1 MKLIADKEVSNFP
14 VSVETIKG
22 MVHLTGTADARAEAD
37 KAAAIA
43 RGVTGVK
50 PVVNEIRVKQQSQE
64 ACMNWDT
71 AKGNWTLLKG
81 NMKLQWGKLTDDHL
95 SKIAGRR
102 DRLTGI
108 VQKTYAT
115 TKQATE
121 EKAREF
127 VGPLKDHGPRI

>member
-1 MKLIADKEVSNFP
+1 
-14 VSVETIKG
+14 
-22 MVHLTGTADARAEAD
+22 
-37 KAAAIA
+37 
-43 RGVTGVK
+43 
-50 PVVNEIRVKQQSQE
+50 
-64 ACMNWDT
+64 MNWDT

-108 VQKTYAT
+108 VQKSYAA

-121 EKAREF
+121 EKVGEF
-127 VGPLKDHGPRI
+127 VGPPPKNHGPRI

>member
-1 MKLIADKEVSNFP
+1 
-14 VSVETIKG
+14 
-22 MVHLTGTADARAEAD
+22 
-37 KAAAIA
+37 
-43 RGVTGVK
+43 
-50 PVVNEIRVKQQSQE
+50 
-64 ACMNWDT
+64 MNWDT
-71 AKGNWTLLKG
+71 AKDNWTLLKG

-102 DRLTGI
+102 DQLTGK